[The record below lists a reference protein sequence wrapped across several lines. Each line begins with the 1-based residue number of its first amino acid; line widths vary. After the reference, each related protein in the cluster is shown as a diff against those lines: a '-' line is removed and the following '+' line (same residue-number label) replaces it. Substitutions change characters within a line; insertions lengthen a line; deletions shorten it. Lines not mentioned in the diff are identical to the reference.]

1 MTSDDVVRGLLDRE
15 AIVAIC
21 VRYATALDSRDWP
34 LLRTC
39 FQPDV
44 VGEYEGIGT
53 LDGVDAIES
62 VCRGALEPLDA
73 SQHLLGNHVVEVTGD
88 DAVHSCQLH
97 AQHVRAGA
105 EGGDL
110 YVVAGSY
117 TDRLRRTPDGWRIT
131 HRRLAV
137 TWTDGNPA
145 VLQA

>member
-1 MTSDDVVRGLLDRE
+1 MTSDDAVRGLLDRE
-15 AIVAIC
+15 EIVAVC

-39 FQPDV
+39 FVPDA

-53 LDGVDAIES
+53 LDGVAAIEE

-73 SQHLLGNHVVEVTGD
+73 SQHLLGNHTVEVAGD
-88 DAVHSCQLH
+88 EAVAVCQLH
-97 AQHVRAGA
+97 AQHVRLGA

-117 TDRLRRTPDGWRIT
+117 TDRFRRTPDGWRIT
-131 HRRLAV
+131 HRHLAV
-137 TWTDGNPA
+137 TWTAGNPA
-145 VLQA
+145 VLQS

>member
-1 MTSDDVVRGLLDRE
+1 VTDGSVRGLLDRE
-15 AIVAIC
+15 EIVAVA

-34 LLRTC
+34 LMRTC
-39 FQPDV
+39 FEPDV

-53 LDGVDAIES
+53 LDGVDAIEE

-88 DAVHSCQLH
+88 DAAHTCQLH
-97 AQHVRAGA
+97 AQHVRLGA

-137 TWTDGNPA
+137 SWTDGNPA
-145 VLQA
+145 VIQT